1 MSHLVLHFGSVPTNR
16 PRHAVTE
23 TPEVAAALDEA
34 ARRWPGVA
42 RAQLI
47 PLVLKEWAEGARV
60 ERSNEALRRLV
71 GAMPGASGFYKR
83 DEDWPE

>member
-1 MSHLVLHFGSVPTNR
+1 MLHFGDVPTSR

-34 ARRWPGVA
+34 AKRWPDVP

-47 PLVLKEWAEGARV
+47 PLVLKEWAESAGIEQSRA
-60 ERSNEALRRLV
+60 ALRRLV
-71 GAMPGASGFYKR
+71 GSMPGSSRLYR
-83 DEDWPE
+83 REDDWPE